1 MCNRLPEV
9 VVVICV
15 GIDVAKDTHWAC
27 AVDAGGRV
35 LLNRAVRNTQADLD
49 AFSAELRAL
58 PEPVQVGLDVDGSIA
73 TFLQAL
79 LLADDLALV
88 HVPGLAVNR
97 AAHGYAG
104 GERKSDPQ
112 DARVIA
118 DLVRTRDGL
127 RPIRP
132 DDDATASL
140 RLLVS
145 RRRDL
150 VQDQNRRASRLR
162 QLLSQAHPGLEAK
175 LDITCKGPLALLT
188 RYVTPAEI
196 GKASA
201 KAIVRH
207 LRRTPNLRDPERL
220 AELARDCAAQQRI
233 AVPGEATIACLVR
246 EMATEALLGRDRL
259 AAVDKELEAIV
270 TAHPKGALVRSLPGM
285 GAVLAA
291 EFIATTGGDITRFR
305 SPAALA
311 AAAGLAPILRQ
322 SGHSRTLRRARR
334 GDRDL
339 KRILYQSAFCAFSIH
354 PDSRAYYDRKRREG
368 KHHVQAVIALARQ
381 RSNVLWAM
389 LTHDKPYDPNHHAA

>member
-1 MCNRLPEV
+1 MT
-9 VVVICV
+9 ICV

-27 AVDAGGRV
+27 ALDPGGRV
-35 LLNRAVRNTQADLD
+35 LLNRAVRNTQVDLD
-49 AFSAELRAL
+49 ALSAELRAM

-79 LLADDLALV
+79 LLADGLELV

-118 DLVRTRDGL
+118 DLVRTRRGL

-150 VQDQNRRASRLR
+150 VQDQNRRVSRLR
-162 QLLSQAHPGLEAK
+162 QLLSQAHPSLEAK
-175 LDITCKGPLALLT
+175 LDLTCKGPLALLT
-188 RYVTPAEI
+188 RYVTPVEI
-196 GKASA
+196 GKASV

-207 LRRTPNLRDPERL
+207 LRRMPNLRDPERL
-220 AELARDCAAQQRI
+220 AELARECAAQQRI
-233 AVPGEATIACLVR
+233 AVPGEAMIARLVR
-246 EMATEALLGRDRL
+246 EMATEALLVRERL

-270 TAHPKGALVRSLPGM
+270 AAHPKGALVRSLPGM

-291 EFIATTGGDITRFR
+291 EFIATAGDITRFR

-311 AAAGLAPILRQ
+311 AAAGLAPVLRQ

-339 KRILYQSAFCAFSIH
+339 KRILYQSAFCAFSRH

-381 RSNVLWAM
+381 RTNVLWAM
-389 LTHDKPYDPNHHAA
+389 LAHDKPYNPNHRPA

>member
-1 MCNRLPEV
+1 MTTWA
-9 VVVICV
+9 
-15 GIDVAKDTHWAC
+15 GIDVAKDTHWIC
-27 AVDAGGRV
+27 ATAGDGRI
-35 LLNRAVRNTQADLD
+35 LLSHAVRNTQAELD
-49 AFSAELRAL
+49 ALSAELRAL
-58 PEPVQVGLDVDGSIA
+58 SGPVTVGLDVEGSIA
-73 TFLQAL
+73 AFLQAV
-79 LLADDLALV
+79 LLADGLALV

-118 DLVRTRDGL
+118 DLVRTREGL

-150 VQDQNRRASRLR
+150 VQDQNRRFRHLR
-162 QLLSQAHPGLEAK
+162 QLLSQAHPGLEAA
-175 LDITCKGPLALLT
+175 LDVTCKGPLVLLT

-196 GKASA
+196 RTASE

-207 LRRTPNLRDPERL
+207 LRRTPNLRHPEAL
-220 AELARDCAAQQRI
+220 AATARACAAEQRI
-233 AVPGEATIACLVR
+233 AVPGEATIARLVR
-246 EMATEALLGRDRL
+246 EAAADALLARARLTALDGEPEALVAG
-259 AAVDKELEAIV
+259 
-270 TAHPKGALVRSLPGM
+270 HPKAALVRSLPGM
-285 GAVLAA
+285 GAVLTA
-291 EFIATTGGDITRFR
+291 ELIAFAGDLARFR

-311 AAAGLAPILRQ
+311 AAAGLAPVLRQ
-322 SGHSRTLRRARR
+322 SGHARTLRRARR

-339 KRILYQSAFCAFSIH
+339 KRVLYQSAFCAFSSH
-354 PDSRAYYDRKRREG
+354 PESRAYYDRKRREG

-381 RSNVLWAM
+381 RTNVLWAM
-389 LTHDKPYDPNHHAA
+389 IVTNTAYNPNHRVA

>member
-1 MCNRLPEV
+1 M
-9 VVVICV
+9 ICV

-27 AVDAGGRV
+27 ALDAGGRA
-35 LLNRAVRNTQADLD
+35 LLNRAVRNIQADLD
-49 AFSAELRAL
+49 ALSAELRAW
-58 PEPVQVGLDVDGSIA
+58 PGPVQVGLDVDGSIA

-79 LLADDLALV
+79 LLAAGLTLV

-132 DDDATASL
+132 DDGATASL

-150 VQDQNRRASRLR
+150 VQDQGRRVSRLR
-162 QLLSQAHPGLEAK
+162 QLLSQAHPSLDAK
-175 LDITCKGPLALLT
+175 LDVTCTGPLALLT

-196 GKASA
+196 GRASV
-201 KAIVRH
+201 KAIVRP

-220 AELARDCAAQQRI
+220 AELARACAAQQRI
-233 AVPGEATIACLVR
+233 AIPGEAMIARLVR
-246 EMATEALLGRDRL
+246 EMATEALLVRDRL
-259 AAVDKELEAIV
+259 AAIDKEREAIV
-270 TAHPKGALVRSLPGM
+270 AVHPKGALVRSLPGM
-285 GAVLAA
+285 GAVPAKSRSDLREAA
-291 EFIATTGGDITRFR
+291 EFIAAAGDIARFR

-311 AAAGLAPILRQ
+311 AAAGLAPVLRQ

-334 GDRDL
+334 GGKDL
-339 KRILYQSAFCAFSIH
+339 KRILYQSAFCAFSSH

-389 LTHDKPYDPNHHAA
+389 LTHDKPFDPNHRAA

>member
-1 MCNRLPEV
+1 M
-9 VVVICV
+9 ICV

-27 AVDAGGRV
+27 ALDAGGRI
-35 LLNRAVRNTQADLD
+35 LFSRAVRNTQADLD
-49 AFSAELRAL
+49 ALSAELRAL
-58 PEPVQVGLDVDGSIA
+58 PGPVQVGLDVDGSIA

-79 LLADDLALV
+79 LLADGIALV

-127 RPIRP
+127 RPIHP
-132 DDDATASL
+132 DDDATANL

-150 VQDQNRRASRLR
+150 VQDQGRRVSRMR
-162 QLLSQAHPGLEAK
+162 QLLSQVHPSLEAK

-188 RYVTPAEI
+188 RYVTPTEI
-196 GKASA
+196 SKASV
-201 KAIVRH
+201 KTIVRH

-220 AELARDCAAQQRI
+220 AELARECAVQQRI
-233 AVPGEATIACLVR
+233 AVPGEAMVARIVR
-246 EMATEALLGRDRL
+246 DMAEEALLVRDRL
-259 AAVDKELEAIV
+259 AAIDKELEVIV
-270 TAHPKGALVRSLPGM
+270 AAHPKGALVRSLPGM

-291 EFIATTGGDITRFR
+291 EFIAVAGDITRFR

-311 AAAGLAPILRQ
+311 AAAGLAPVLRQ

-334 GDRDL
+334 GDKDL
-339 KRILYQSAFCAFSIH
+339 KRILYQSAFSAFSNH
-354 PDSRAYYDRKRREG
+354 PESRAYYDRKRREG

-389 LTHDKPYDPNHHAA
+389 LTHDKPYNPNHRTA

>member
-1 MCNRLPEV
+1 M
-9 VVVICV
+9 ICV

-27 AVDAGGRV
+27 ALDGGGRI
-35 LLNRAVRNTQADLD
+35 LLSRAVRNTQADLD

-73 TFLQAL
+73 TFMQAL
-79 LLADDLALV
+79 LLADGIALV

-97 AAHGYAG
+97 AAQGYAG

-150 VQDQNRRASRLR
+150 VQDQGRRVSRMR
-162 QLLSQAHPGLEAK
+162 QLLSQVHPSLEAK
-175 LDITCKGPLALLT
+175 LDITCKGPLALLA
-188 RYVTPAEI
+188 RYVTPTEI
-196 GKASA
+196 AQASA

-207 LRRTPNLRDPERL
+207 LRRTPNLREPERL
-220 AELARDCAAQQRI
+220 AELARECATQQRI
-233 AVPGEATIACLVR
+233 VVPGELMVARIVR
-246 EMATEALLGRDRL
+246 EMAVEALLVRDRL
-259 AAVDKELEAIV
+259 AAIDKELEVIV
-270 TAHPKGALVRSLPGM
+270 AAHPKGALVRSLPGM

-291 EFIATTGGDITRFR
+291 EFIATTGDITRFR

-311 AAAGLAPILRQ
+311 AAAGLAPVLRQ

-334 GDRDL
+334 GDKDL
-339 KRILYQSAFCAFSIH
+339 KRILYQSAFSAFSVH
-354 PDSRAYYDRKRREG
+354 PESRAYYDRKRREG

-389 LTHDKPYDPNHHAA
+389 LTHDKPYDPNHRAA

>member
-1 MCNRLPEV
+1 MV
-9 VVVICV
+9 AICV

-27 AVDAGGRV
+27 ALDAGGRV
-35 LLNRAVRNTQADLD
+35 LLNRAVRNTQAELD
-49 AFSAELRAL
+49 ALSAELRAL
-58 PEPVQVGLDVDGSIA
+58 PGPVQVGLDVNGSIA

-79 LLADDLALV
+79 LLADDVALV

-104 GERKSDPQ
+104 GERKSAPQ

-150 VQDQNRRASRLR
+150 VQDQGRRVSRLR
-162 QLLSQAHPGLEAK
+162 QLLSQAHPSLEAK
-175 LDITCKGPLALLT
+175 LDVTCKGPLVLLT

-196 GKASA
+196 SKAST

-220 AELARDCAAQQRI
+220 AELDRACVAHQRI
-233 AVPGEATIACLVR
+233 AVPGEAMTARIVR
-246 EMATEALLGRDRL
+246 EMAAEALVVRDRL
-259 AAVDKELEAIV
+259 ASLDKELEAIV

-291 EFIATTGGDITRFR
+291 EFIAIAGDINRFR

-311 AAAGLAPILRQ
+311 AAAGLAPVLRQ

-334 GDRDL
+334 GDKDL
-339 KRILYQSAFCAFSIH
+339 KRILYQSAFRAFSTPH
-354 PDSRAYYDRKRREG
+354 CGQSRWWAAY
-368 KHHVQAVIALARQ
+368 
-381 RSNVLWAM
+381 
-389 LTHDKPYDPNHHAA
+389 AAT

>member
-1 MCNRLPEV
+1 MT
-9 VVVICV
+9 ICV
-15 GIDVAKDTHWAC
+15 GIDVAKDMHWAC
-27 AVDAGGRV
+27 ALDAGGRV

-49 AFSAELRAL
+49 ALSAEPRAL

-79 LLADDLALV
+79 LLADGLRLV

-127 RPIRP
+127 RPIRA

-150 VQDQNRRASRLR
+150 VQDQNRRVSRLR
-162 QLLSQAHPGLEAK
+162 QLLSQAHPDLEAK
-175 LDITCKGPLALLT
+175 LDITCKAPLALLT

-196 GKASA
+196 RKASA

-220 AELARDCAAQQRI
+220 AELARDCAAQQRT
-233 AVPGEATIACLVR
+233 AVPGEATIARLVR
-246 EMATEALLGRDRL
+246 EMATEALLVRDRL
-259 AAVDKELEAIV
+259 AAIDKELEAIV

-291 EFIATTGGDITRFR
+291 EFIATIGGDITRFR

-389 LTHDKPYDPNHHAA
+389 LTHDKPYNPSHRAA

>member
-1 MCNRLPEV
+1 M
-9 VVVICV
+9 ICV

-27 AVDAGGRV
+27 ALDAGGRI
-35 LLNRAVRNTQADLD
+35 LFNRAVRNTQADLD

-58 PEPVQVGLDVDGSIA
+58 SGPVRVGLDVDGSIA

-79 LLADDLALV
+79 LLADGLALV
-88 HVPGLAVNR
+88 HVPGLVVNR
-97 AAHGYAG
+97 AAHGYVG

-118 DLVRTRDGL
+118 DLVRTREGL

-150 VQDQNRRASRLR
+150 VQDQNRRFSRLR
-162 QLLSQAHPGLEAK
+162 QLLSQVHPGLEAK
-175 LDITCKGPLALLT
+175 LDVTCKGPLVLLT

-196 GKASA
+196 GKASV
-201 KAIVRH
+201 KTIVRH
-207 LRRTPNLRDPERL
+207 LRRTPNLREPERL
-220 AELARDCAAQQRI
+220 AELARACAAQQRI
-233 AVPGEATIACLVR
+233 AIPAETMIARFVH
-246 EMATEALLGRDRL
+246 EMAAEALVVRDRL
-259 AAVDKELEAIV
+259 AAVDKELEAIIA
-270 TAHPKGALVRSLPGM
+270 AHPKAALVHSLPGM

-291 EFIATTGGDITRFR
+291 EFIATAGDIARFR

-311 AAAGLAPILRQ
+311 AAAGLAPVLRQ

-339 KRILYQSAFCAFSIH
+339 KRILYQSAFCAFSNH
-354 PDSRAYYDRKRREG
+354 SNSRAYYDRKRREG
-368 KHHVQAVIALARQ
+368 KHHVQAIIALARQ
-381 RSNVLWAM
+381 RINVLWAM
-389 LTHDKPYDPNHHAA
+389 LTHDQPYDPNHGTA

>member
-1 MCNRLPEV
+1 M
-9 VVVICV
+9 ICV

-27 AVDAGGRV
+27 ALDAGGRV

-49 AFSAELRAL
+49 ALSAELRAL

-79 LLADDLALV
+79 LLADGLRLV

-150 VQDQNRRASRLR
+150 VQDQNRRVSRLR

-175 LDITCKGPLALLT
+175 LDVTCKGPLALLT

-196 GKASA
+196 GRASA

-220 AELARDCAAQQRI
+220 AELAGDCAARQRI
-233 AVPGEATIACLVR
+233 AVPGEATIARLVR
-246 EMATEALLGRDRL
+246 EMATEALLVRDRL
-259 AAVDKELEAIV
+259 AAIDKELEAIV
-270 TAHPKGALVRSLPGM
+270 VAHPKGALVRSLPGM

-339 KRILYQSAFCAFSIH
+339 KRILYQSAFCAFSSH

-389 LTHDKPYDPNHHAA
+389 LTHDKPYNPNHRAA

>member
-1 MCNRLPEV
+1 M
-9 VVVICV
+9 ICV
-15 GIDVAKDTHWAC
+15 GTDVAKDTHWAC
-27 AVDAGGRV
+27 ALDAGGRV
-35 LLNRAVRNTQADLD
+35 LLHRAVRNTQADLD
-49 AFSAELRAL
+49 ALSAELRAL
-58 PEPVQVGLDVDGSIA
+58 PGPVQVGLDVDGSIA

-79 LLADDLALV
+79 LLADGLALV

-97 AAHGYAG
+97 AAHGDAG

-150 VQDQNRRASRLR
+150 VGDQGRRVSRLR
-162 QLLSQAHPGLEAK
+162 QLLSQAHPSLEAK
-175 LDITCKGPLALLT
+175 LDVTCKGPLVLLT

-196 GKASA
+196 GRASV
-201 KAIVRH
+201 KAITRP

-220 AELARDCAAQQRI
+220 AELARVCAAQQRTI
-233 AVPGEATIACLVR
+233 IPGEAVVARLVR
-246 EMATEALLGRDRL
+246 EMAAEALVVRGQL
-259 AAVDKELEAIV
+259 AALDKELQVIV
-270 TAHPKGALVRSLPGM
+270 ADHPKGALVRSLPGR

-291 EFIATTGGDITRFR
+291 EFIATAGDITRFR

-311 AAAGLAPILRQ
+311 AAAGLAPVLRQ
-322 SGHSRTLRRARR
+322 SGHSRTLRKARR
-334 GDRDL
+334 GDKDL
-339 KRILYQSAFCAFSIH
+339 KRILSQSAFCAFNTH

-368 KHHVQAVIALARQ
+368 KHHVQAVIAPARQ

-389 LTHDKPYDPNHHAA
+389 LTHDKLYDPNHRTA

>member
-1 MCNRLPEV
+1 M
-9 VVVICV
+9 ICV

-27 AVDAGGRV
+27 ALDAGGRV
-35 LLNRAVRNTQADLD
+35 LLSRAVRNTQADLD
-49 AFSAELRAL
+49 TLSAELRAL
-58 PEPVQVGLDVDGSIA
+58 PQPVQVGLDVDGSIA

-79 LLADDLALV
+79 LLADGLALV

-112 DARVIA
+112 DARVVEPSGSPEIA

-150 VQDQNRRASRLR
+150 VQDQGRRVSRLR
-162 QLLSQAHPGLEAK
+162 QLLSQAHPSLEAK
-175 LDITCKGPLALLT
+175 LDVTCKGPLALLT
-188 RYVTPAEI
+188 RYVTPGEI
-196 GKASA
+196 GTASV

-220 AELARDCAAQQRI
+220 AELARACAAQQRT
-233 AVPGEATIACLVR
+233 AVPGEPTIARLVR
-246 EMATEALLGRDRL
+246 DMAAEALAVRGQL
-259 AAVDKELEAIV
+259 AALDKELEAII
-270 TAHPKGALVRSLPGM
+270 ADHPKGALVRSLPGM

-291 EFIATTGGDITRFR
+291 EFIATAGDITRFR

-311 AAAGLAPILRQ
+311 AAAGLAPVLRQ

-334 GDRDL
+334 GDKDL
-339 KRILYQSAFCAFSIH
+339 KRILYQSAFCAFSTH
-354 PDSRAYYDRKRREG
+354 PDSRAYYNRKRREG

-389 LTHDKPYDPNHHAA
+389 LTHDKPYNPNHRTA

>member
-1 MCNRLPEV
+1 M
-9 VVVICV
+9 ICV
-15 GIDVAKDTHWAC
+15 GIDVAKDTHWVC
-27 AVDAGGRV
+27 ALDENGRV
-35 LLNRAVRNTQADLD
+35 LLSRAVSNTQADLD
-49 AFSAELRAL
+49 ALSAELHAL
-58 PEPVQVGLDVDGSIA
+58 PGTVQVGLDVDGSIA
-73 TFLQAL
+73 TFLQAV
-79 LLADDLALV
+79 LLADGVALV

-162 QLLSQAHPGLEAK
+162 QLLSQVHPGLEAM

-188 RYVTPAEI
+188 RFVTPAEI
-196 GKASA
+196 RRATP

-207 LRRTPNLRDPERL
+207 LRRTPNLRNPEQL
-220 AELARDCAAQQRI
+220 AELAHTCAANQRTV
-233 AVPGEATIACLVR
+233 VPGQATIARLVR
-246 EMATEALLGRDRL
+246 EMAGEALATRAQV
-259 AAVDKELEAIV
+259 AALDKELELIV
-270 TAHPKGALVRSLPGM
+270 AAHPKGALVQSLPGM

-291 EFIATTGGDITRFR
+291 EFIAVAGDVTRFR

-311 AAAGLAPILRQ
+311 AAAGLAPVLRQ

-339 KRILYQSAFCAFSIH
+339 KRILYQSAFCAFSTH
-354 PDSRAYYDRKRREG
+354 PSSRAYYDRKRREG

-381 RSNVLWAM
+381 RTNVLWAM
-389 LTHDKPYDPNHHAA
+389 LTHNQPYNPNHRAA

>member
-1 MCNRLPEV
+1 M
-9 VVVICV
+9 ICV
-15 GIDVAKDTHWAC
+15 GIDVAKNTHWAC
-27 AVDAGGRV
+27 ALDAGGRI
-35 LLNRAVRNTQADLD
+35 LLSRAVRNTQADLD
-49 AFSAELRAL
+49 ALSAELRAL
-58 PEPVQVGLDVDGSIA
+58 PGPVQVGLDVDGSIA
-73 TFLQAL
+73 TFMQAL
-79 LLADDLALV
+79 LLADSIALV

-104 GERKSDPQ
+104 GERKTDPQ

-150 VQDQNRRASRLR
+150 VQDQGRRVCRMR
-162 QLLSQAHPGLEAK
+162 QLLSQVHPSLEAK
-175 LDITCKGPLALLT
+175 LDVTCKGPLALLT
-188 RYVTPAEI
+188 RYVTPTEI
-196 GKASA
+196 GRAST

-207 LRRTPNLRDPERL
+207 LCRTPNLREPERL
-220 AELARDCAAQQRI
+220 AELARECATLQRI
-233 AVPGEATIACLVR
+233 VVPGEPMAARIVR
-246 EMATEALLGRDRL
+246 EMAVEALLVRDRL
-259 AAVDKELEAIV
+259 AAIDKELEVIV
-270 TAHPKGALVRSLPGM
+270 AAHPKGALARSLPGM

-291 EFIATTGGDITRFR
+291 EFIAVAGDITRFR

-311 AAAGLAPILRQ
+311 AAAGLAPVLRQ

-334 GDRDL
+334 GDKDL
-339 KRILYQSAFCAFSIH
+339 KRILYQSAFSAFSAH
-354 PDSRAYYDRKRREG
+354 PASRAYYDRKRREG

-389 LTHDKPYDPNHHAA
+389 LTHDKPYDPNHRVT